1 MPDAVL
7 IAVATMIAELSKA
20 YVATLQ
26 ATPPADQKALWD
38 WYVADMTKIRTFFKM
53 PV

>member
-1 MPDAVL
+1 MPDAVT
-7 IAVATMIAELSKA
+7 IAVATMITALSNA

>member
-1 MPDAVL
+1 MPDAVT
-7 IAVATMIAELSKA
+7 IAVATMITALSNA
-20 YVATLQ
+20 YVETLK